1 MKTPQT
7 TEIDYLG
14 YWLKLFLGEFLTVTR
29 NMSHNTQMSYRDT
42 FRMLVTFVSGKT
54 NIAIDKLNISDIS
67 KEMVLLFLDE
77 FVEKM
82 RNASVSSRNQRLTAI
97 KSFAKFIA
105 WKCPDYIDWCHQIR
119 QIPSKKITQRQ
130 ITYMDREE
138 MEALTEAP
146 LSNRNHKYGKRDH
159 IIILLMYNT
168 GARVS
173 EVISIHVGDIVM
185 PKKRGMGT
193 VTLHGK
199 GRHERTCPLW
209 PEFWD
214 LLKPLIE
221 GRKPDEFLFLNR
233 FNKPMTRYCIYTL
246 IKKYAD
252 YISRD
257 YPNLRNKRP
266 SPHTIR
272 HTTATHLLNSGTDIN
287 TVRNWLG
294 HASIDTTNIYAEISI
309 DQKIKALKKCE
320 FPNVKNPHRTWGD
333 AKDLMA
339 FLDRL

>member
-7 TEIDYLG
+7 TKIDNLG

-42 FRMLVTFVSGKT
+42 FRMLVRFVSGKT

-77 FVEKM
+77 FIEKT

-119 QIPSKKITQRQ
+119 QIPTKKITQRQ

-138 MEALTEAP
+138 IEALTEAP
-146 LSNRNHKYGKRDH
+146 LSNRNHKYAERDH
-159 IIILLMYNT
+159 VIILLMYNT

-173 EVISIHVGDIVM
+173 EVINIHVGDIVM

-214 LLKPLIE
+214 LLKPMME

-233 FNKPMTRYCIYTL
+233 FNSPMTRYCIYTL

-252 YISRD
+252 FISRD

-272 HTTATHLLNSGTDIN
+272 HTT
-287 TVRNWLG
+287 
-294 HASIDTTNIYAEISI
+294 
-309 DQKIKALKKCE
+309 
-320 FPNVKNPHRTWGD
+320 
-333 AKDLMA
+333 
-339 FLDRL
+339 